1 MVLLVLVTTHI
12 IVMVRWVASCVV
24 VARGGVSRG
33 VSVEHKA
40 VIGVLTYVRYENFK
54 AQATGNK
61 ARQPTTN
68 TRTLNTP
75 SLNDT
80 KMKLNVSITAGKISQ
95 DIVVHVGDG
104 SQTFKWLALTASHR
118 LVSDGARKGRHL
130 PLNAGRHSLP
140 LRTRLLPKDVYTANC
155 PFLHPEDIINSHLSD
170 EDTVNVDLY
179 MPLEFDDFGAPILS
193 KWAFIAFRHH
203 EQHQEK
209 RESTYSF
216 HFIFA

>member
-1 MVLLVLVTTHI
+1 
-12 IVMVRWVASCVV
+12 
-24 VARGGVSRG
+24 
-33 VSVEHKA
+33 
-40 VIGVLTYVRYENFK
+40 
-54 AQATGNK
+54 
-61 ARQPTTN
+61 
-68 TRTLNTP
+68 
-75 SLNDT
+75 
-80 KMKLNVSITAGKISQ
+80 MKLNVSITAGKISQ